1 LGIGKMLLIRGISI
15 FGNGKMVL
23 FGEFS
28 ILGNGKMVLFSVN
41 LLNNYTLI

>member
-1 LGIGKMLLIRGISI
+1 MLLIRGISI